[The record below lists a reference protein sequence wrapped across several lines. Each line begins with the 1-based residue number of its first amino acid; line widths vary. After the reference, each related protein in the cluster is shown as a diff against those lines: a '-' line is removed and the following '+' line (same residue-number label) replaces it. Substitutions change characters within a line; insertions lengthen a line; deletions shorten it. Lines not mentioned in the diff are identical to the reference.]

1 MSSFSVDNPRVAGSE
16 NMLAIR
22 EASRLRRIQKIRLQR
37 YLLHSLQ
44 VIIVAAL
51 LLLWEWGAK
60 TGRISPFLFASP
72 GMIWDV
78 LVQRWQSG
86 ELVTDIQVTFAETL
100 SGFAIGAV
108 GGALLGLLLWY
119 SRFVADLTAPFIAA
133 IGSIPVLA
141 IAPITIIWFGTEMTS
156 KVVIVAFSCVVVSLT
171 TAYQGAQRTDPDLLN
186 LMRSF
191 NAPRSAIFF
200 KLVVPSAM
208 VWILSGLRLN
218 AGFALIGAIVGEYIS
233 SEAGVGHMIL
243 LGSSNFSINLVLAG
257 IFTVML
263 MTLVLLKAV
272 GLLERTLLSWEKGN
286 AK

>member
-72 GMIWDV
+72 SMIWDV